1 MRRGFERMFESMS
14 DGEVRLPSEGGPRRV
29 RSSTPASG
37 EGCRGRRRGGDHGS
51 DVRRRASGPRCGGGR
66 LGHVVPVIMDA
77 RPVPRPRTGHAV
89 VDLLDQSR
97 SCLAEAASATTAGER
112 YVAAH
117 LAALRAGAAVLA
129 ARARADLGG
138 VSGSR
143 RGAARGPRNV
153 WNVLAAVAPELAE
166 WAAFFAAGAGKRAAA
181 EAGIPGAV
189 TARESD
195 DLLRDADAFLGLVCA
210 VLGLPHQQPLEGT
223 AVGPAG

>member
-1 MRRGFERMFESMS
+1 M
-14 DGEVRLPSEGGPRRV
+14 
-29 RSSTPASG
+29 
-37 EGCRGRRRGGDHGS
+37 
-51 DVRRRASGPRCGGGR
+51 
-66 LGHVVPVIMDA
+66 VPVIMA
-77 RPVPRPRTGHAV
+77 AQPVPRPRTGHAV

-143 RGAARGPRNV
+143 RRAARGPRNV
-153 WNVLAAVAPELAE
+153 WNVLTAVAPELAE

-195 DLLRDADAFLGLVCA
+195 DLLRDADAFLSLVCA
-210 VLGLPHQQPLEGT
+210 VLGLPHQQPLAGT